1 MMIPLLHIL
10 VPNHPNIYSCTRQY
24 DWHVFEGLYISVYI
38 SGHHLIKRV
47 CIHSL
52 TTELCPGR
60 EGPVLFG
67 DDENGYALSYLFKLH
82 DAYARGETRL
92 YSLMVLMTDRV
103 FLISCWPFFVR

>member
-1 MMIPLLHIL
+1 MWML
-10 VPNHPNIYSCTRQY
+10 
-24 DWHVFEGLYISVYI
+24 
-38 SGHHLIKRV
+38 
-47 CIHSL
+47 HSL

-82 DAYARGETRL
+82 DAYARGETRF